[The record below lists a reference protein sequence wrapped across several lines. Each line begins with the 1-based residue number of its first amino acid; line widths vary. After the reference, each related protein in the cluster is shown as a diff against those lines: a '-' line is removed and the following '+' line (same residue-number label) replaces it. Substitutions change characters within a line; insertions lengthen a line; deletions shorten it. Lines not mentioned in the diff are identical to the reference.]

1 MPFYDKL
8 SNKMF
13 FNIYLKKK
21 INYYKYITGILTSS
35 LAAGCFKT
43 FLQPWNNMIYE
54 KIFTN

>member
-21 INYYKYITGILTSS
+21 KINYYKYITEYLPH
-35 LAAGCFKT
+35 L
-43 FLQPWNNMIYE
+43 
-54 KIFTN
+54 